1 MTDLAPLFIEPQCRR
16 HKYYEVLRAAFVDQ
30 IPLREI
36 AQRFGFSHGT
46 VRNLCSAFRQNP
58 DLSAF
63 FIPDAPPP
71 KPETQ
76 TPLSTEF
83 RNTRDTRILEL
94 RNHDGLSV
102 TEIYHILKSEGIQ
115 SSPSNIGLILRKA
128 GVKKL
133 RRRTHQQRMDTVTVI
148 KSPAADHRKL
158 DLSPVSFTTDFG
170 GIFLFAADLAR
181 MKIDQLLE
189 ASQMPGSRKIP
200 AGCAIRALLALK
212 LWGVR
217 RNSHVMADPGLAL
230 FAGLNTMPKR
240 STLTEYSCRVH
251 PEYIRHLMELWH
263 PAARSLG
270 VTLGSEDSFDLDFH
284 TIPYHGDDAL
294 TEKHYISK
302 RSRSQKGIL
311 SLVVRDAEARLFV
324 YANAKIRRSDRE
336 KQIPEFVDFWRNQ
349 TGQLPR
355 ELVFDSTFTTYS
367 QLQSLTELGIHFLTI
382 RRRSKKLVKALL
394 NTPSDQWRKIRL
406 TNVGRAYRNPRI
418 LDSKIQLRGYQ
429 GPLRQMAIMDLG
441 HDQPTLLIT
450 NQMETAPSTLIDRY
464 ARRMIIENTIAD
476 AIDFF
481 HLDALSSSVPLKIEV
496 DLQLTLMASTLYRIL
511 ARRIGQGIENEKP
524 RTIFRKFVRN
534 RANIEISKHEIVV
547 TLTRRANNP
556 YLLSANY
563 NNLTQSIPWL
573 NNKTMRIQFQ

>member
-76 TPLSTEF
+76 TPLLTEF

-217 RNSHVMADPGLAL
+217 RNSHVMP
-230 FAGLNTMPKR
+230 T
-240 STLTEYSCRVH
+240 S
-251 PEYIRHLMELWH
+251 W
-263 PAARSLG
+263 
-270 VTLGSEDSFDLDFH
+270 
-284 TIPYHGDDAL
+284 
-294 TEKHYISK
+294 
-302 RSRSQKGIL
+302 
-311 SLVVRDAEARLFV
+311 
-324 YANAKIRRSDRE
+324 
-336 KQIPEFVDFWRNQ
+336 
-349 TGQLPR
+349 
-355 ELVFDSTFTTYS
+355 
-367 QLQSLTELGIHFLTI
+367 
-382 RRRSKKLVKALL
+382 
-394 NTPSDQWRKIRL
+394 
-406 TNVGRAYRNPRI
+406 
-418 LDSKIQLRGYQ
+418 IQ
-429 GPLRQMAIMDLG
+429 
-441 HDQPTLLIT
+441 
-450 NQMETAPSTLIDRY
+450 
-464 ARRMIIENTIAD
+464 
-476 AIDFF
+476 
-481 HLDALSSSVPLKIEV
+481 V
-496 DLQLTLMASTLYRIL
+496 
-511 ARRIGQGIENEKP
+511 
-524 RTIFRKFVRN
+524 
-534 RANIEISKHEIVV
+534 
-547 TLTRRANNP
+547 
-556 YLLSANY
+556 
-563 NNLTQSIPWL
+563 
-573 NNKTMRIQFQ
+573 